1 MTYEKVVTVYDTL
14 PHAEKAVTILKAAGY
29 NDSDISVVNQRTLEA
44 HGADEVEI
52 REPGLWRR
60 LFGSTV
66 LDHEAT
72 VYGRTV
78 ENGGVVVTVRVASS
92 DVPRVMGLLDTHNPV
107 DVLKRA
113 ATVGAIPA
121 TLVAKAAAAGAG
133 VASAVGAAAS
143 TAPVSATAKAVAAT
157 ASPSASDVIRLAEEQ
172 LNVGKR
178 LVQDGS
184 TRIRRFVTEKPVE
197 ASVTL
202 HEEHAQVLRR
212 AITDPGYIADVD
224 WSDRTIEVT
233 ESAEQAVVS
242 KNSRVVEEVVV
253 RKEGT
258 DRVETIKDK
267 VRRQELEVERL
278 DRDGKKKSD

>member
-1 MTYEKVVTVYDTL
+1 MVYEKVVTVYDNRA
-14 PHAEKAVTILKAAGY
+14 HADKAVAILKAAGY
-29 NDSDISVVNQRTLEA
+29 DDISVFDQTTLEA
-44 HGADEVEI
+44 HDADDMEV

-60 LFGSTV
+60 LFGRTV

-78 ENGGVVVTVRVASS
+78 ENGGVVVTVRVALA
-92 DVPRVMGLLDTHNPV
+92 DVPRVMGLLETHNPV

-113 ATVGAIPA
+113 ATVGALPA
-121 TLVAKAAAAGAG
+121 TLVAKAAAGASMAAAAGAG
-133 VASAVGAAAS
+133 TSTVSSA
-143 TAPVSATAKAVAAT
+143 PISATAKAVAAT
-157 ASPSASDVIRLAEEQ
+157 ATPSVSDVIRLAEEQ

-178 LVQDGS
+178 LVQEGS
-184 TRIRRFVTEKPVE
+184 TRIRRFVTERPVE

-202 HEEHAQVLRR
+202 HQEHTNVLRR

-224 WSDRTIEVT
+224 WSDKVIEVK

-242 KNSRVVEEVVV
+242 KNSRIIEEVVV

-258 DRVETIKDK
+258 ERVETIKDK
-267 VRRQELEVERL
+267 VRKQELEVERL
-278 DRDGKKKSD
+278 DRDGKKRT

>member
-1 MTYEKVVTVYDTL
+1 MTYEKIVTVYDNRA
-14 PHAEKAVTILKAAGY
+14 HADKAVAILKAAGY
-29 NDSDISVVNQRTLEA
+29 TDISVFDQTTLEA
-44 HGADEVEI
+44 HDADDVEV

-60 LFGSTV
+60 LFGRTV

-78 ENGGVVVTVRVASS
+78 ENGGVVVTVRVALA
-92 DVPRVMGLLDTHNPV
+92 DVPRVMGLLETHNPV

-113 ATVGAIPA
+113 ATVGALPA
-121 TLVAKAAAAGAG
+121 TLVAKAAAGVGIAG
-133 VASAVGAAAS
+133 GAA
-143 TAPVSATAKAVAAT
+143 TAATNSAPLSATARAVAAT
-157 ASPSASDVIRLAEEQ
+157 ATPSASDVIRLAEEQ
-172 LNVGKR
+172 LSVGKR

-184 TRIRRFVTEKPVE
+184 TRIRRFVTERPVE

-202 HEEHAQVLRR
+202 HQEHTNVLRR

-224 WSDRTIEVT
+224 WSDKTIEVK
-233 ESAEQAVVS
+233 ESAEQAVIS
-242 KNSRVVEEVVV
+242 KNSRVIEEVVV

-258 DRVETIKDK
+258 DRVETVKDK

-278 DRDGKKKSD
+278 DRDGKKRTD

>member
-1 MTYEKVVTVYDTL
+1 
-14 PHAEKAVTILKAAGY
+14 
-29 NDSDISVVNQRTLEA
+29 LEA
-44 HGADEVEI
+44 HGADDVEI

-72 VYGRTV
+72 VYGRAV

-113 ATVGAIPA
+113 AMVGALPA
-121 TLVAKAAAAGAG
+121 TLVAKAAAG
-133 VASAVGAAAS
+133 VGTASAAAAAA
-143 TAPVSATAKAVAAT
+143 TPAPVSATAKAVAAT
-157 ASPSASDVIRLAEEQ
+157 ASPSPSDVIRLAEEQ

-184 TRIRRFVTEKPVE
+184 TRIRRFITERPVE

-278 DRDGKKKSD
+278 DKDGKKKSD

>member
-29 NDSDISVVNQRTLEA
+29 NDGDISVVNQRTLED
-44 HGADEVEI
+44 HGADDVEI

-72 VYGRTV
+72 VYGRAV
-78 ENGGVVVTVRVASS
+78 ENGGVVVTVRVAST

-113 ATVGAIPA
+113 AMVGALPA
-121 TLVAKAAAAGAG
+121 TLVAKAAAGVGMASAAAAGA
-133 VASAVGAAAS
+133 SS
-143 TAPVSATAKAVAAT
+143 APVSATAKAVAAT
-157 ASPSASDVIRLAEEQ
+157 ASPSPSDVIRLAEEQ

-278 DRDGKKKSD
+278 DKDGKKKSD